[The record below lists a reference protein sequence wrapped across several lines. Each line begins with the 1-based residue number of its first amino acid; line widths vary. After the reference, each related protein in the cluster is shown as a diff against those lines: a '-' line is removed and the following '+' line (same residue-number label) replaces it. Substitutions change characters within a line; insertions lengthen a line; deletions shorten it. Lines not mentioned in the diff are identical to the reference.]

1 MDNKLLFLIGCI
13 GVRTGL
19 ALLAK
24 YISNDYLPYLG
35 YLALLPAIGFIYLY
49 LTDSRQTG
57 REAGGIIWW
66 NKLRPT
72 RNVIYFIC
80 YICN

>member
-1 MDNKLLFLIGCI
+1 MNNKLLFLIGCL
-13 GVRTGL
+13 GVRTLL
-19 ALLAK
+19 ALIAK
-24 YISNDYLPYLG
+24 YIPNDFLPYLG

-66 NKLRPT
+66 N
-72 RNVIYFIC
+72 
-80 YICN
+80 